1 MQEQAAQADLVAQA
15 LVHLG
20 VAVFVVA
27 GNRMTEVLCMHTDLV
42 GAPGLDAYLA
52 VGMPAATLQQPEV
65 AQRRL
70 ADRIDLHMPLAAL
83 AQADVQ
89 RRIHTHHPVGHPPH

>member
-27 GNRMTEVLCMHTDLV
+27 GNRM
-42 GAPGLDAYLA
+42 A
-52 VGMPAATLQQPEV
+52 
-65 AQRRL
+65 
-70 ADRIDLHMPLAAL
+70 
-83 AQADVQ
+83 
-89 RRIHTHHPVGHPPH
+89 